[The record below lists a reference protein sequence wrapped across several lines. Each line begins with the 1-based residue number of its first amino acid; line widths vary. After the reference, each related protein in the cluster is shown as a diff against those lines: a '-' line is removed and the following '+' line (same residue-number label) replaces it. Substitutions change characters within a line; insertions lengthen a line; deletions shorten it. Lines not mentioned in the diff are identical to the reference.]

1 MQDMFKKNDDI
12 LKKPYYMIDF
22 LPQRVSETAKGHFF
36 DTTYL
41 TVKNIRK
48 WKIKVLT
55 ATKPKQEN
63 REGSEEHC
71 SNYEGM

>member
-41 TVKNIRK
+41 TV
-48 WKIKVLT
+48 
-55 ATKPKQEN
+55 EN
-63 REGSEEHC
+63 V
-71 SNYEGM
+71 MK